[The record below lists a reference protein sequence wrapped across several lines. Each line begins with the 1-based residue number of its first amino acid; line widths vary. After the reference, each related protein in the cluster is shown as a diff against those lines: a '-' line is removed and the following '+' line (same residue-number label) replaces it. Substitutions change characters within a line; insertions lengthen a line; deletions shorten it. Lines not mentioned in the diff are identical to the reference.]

1 MHLSNERLGRGSVG
15 ASPEQ
20 RTGHQIDE
28 ADAAFVFVDQVVTGT
43 VVEAIVEREAKGRVV
58 TGRVLDRHR
67 WDSIRS
73 VDVERD
79 CSSAARWR
87 KPPRPRR
94 AGARFPAPTA
104 RLTSA
109 T

>member
-43 VVEAIVEREAKGRVV
+43 VVEAIVEREAKGRIV

-67 WDSIRS
+67 W
-73 VDVERD
+73 VLFV
-79 CSSAARWR
+79 AFY
-87 KPPRPRR
+87 KP
-94 AGARFPAPTA
+94 PTA
-104 RLTSA
+104 RSQSTIRRRRPHG
-109 T
+109 